1 VGPTID
7 STAWGVFTDLDG
19 TLLDANQRLPPVNR
33 SALEQLGKDQIWRIV
48 VTGRSLFS
56 ARRVL
61 DPHFPIDIL
70 VTSSGAGIFCFPDE
84 QILHSAMMEE
94 RRVQESAVLLKQ
106 LALDFM
112 IHAPLPDNHFFK
124 WHRSA
129 SQNTDFC
136 KRLEIYSGYH
146 RPLPEDLTTI
156 GPATQLLVVC
166 PRDGDGRLHR
176 TLQTALP
183 DLTVI
188 RTTSP
193 LDHRSIWYEIFP
205 SAISKASAA
214 AWVCEHCGIDQHT
227 ALAIGNDYNDLDL
240 LHWSSFSR
248 VVANAPPDLQRQF
261 AVVSDH
267 NNNGFAEAVADW
279 RHIISTQSSNHS
291 PKQTALDK

>member
-1 VGPTID
+1 MGTTID
-7 STAWGVFTDLDG
+7 SAAWAVFTDLDG

-33 SALEQLGKDQIWRIV
+33 RALEQLGKDQIWRIV

-61 DPHFPIDIL
+61 DPHFPIDVL
-70 VTSSGAGIFCFPDE
+70 VTSSGAGIFRFPDE

-94 RRVQESAVLLKQ
+94 RHVQKGAALLKQ

-146 RPLPEDLTTI
+146 QPLPEDLTTV

-166 PRDGDGRLHR
+166 PRDENGRLHR
-176 TLQTALP
+176 TLRAELP

-205 SAISKASAA
+205 PAISKASAA
-214 AWVCEHCGIDQHT
+214 AWVCEHYGIDQHT
-227 ALAIGNDYNDLDL
+227 ALAVGNDYNDLDL
-240 LHWSSFSR
+240 LHWGSFSR

-261 AVVSDH
+261 TVVSDH

-279 RHIISTQSSNHS
+279 RQIISTQSSSHS
-291 PKQTALDK
+291 PKQTALDE